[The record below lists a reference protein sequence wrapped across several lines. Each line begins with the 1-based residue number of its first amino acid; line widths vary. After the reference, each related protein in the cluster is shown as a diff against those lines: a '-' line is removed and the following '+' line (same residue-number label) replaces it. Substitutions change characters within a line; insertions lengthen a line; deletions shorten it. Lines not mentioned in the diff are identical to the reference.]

1 MAAGCDDSPICGLD
15 HLACVRTRELRGRER
30 VPDRS
35 QGVSVEMA
43 TITMR
48 AQRRR
53 LVNAALDAYAG
64 WREQCRAVDIAYR
77 RWESAHGYD
86 AEVCYSAFSAALDH
100 EERAAG
106 RYASL
111 LQRVGSFVAADL
123 EPMKGRT
130 AAAGRR

>member
-1 MAAGCDDSPICGLD
+1 
-15 HLACVRTRELRGRER
+15 
-30 VPDRS
+30 
-35 QGVSVEMA
+35 MA

-64 WREQCRAVDIAYR
+64 WRDQCRAVEVAYR
-77 RWESAHGYD
+77 RWETAQAHE
-86 AEVCYSAFSAALDH
+86 AEVWYIAYSVALDR

-111 LQRVGSFVAADL
+111 LKRVGSFVAADL